1 MSYFPLFTS
10 NEQIDK
16 WGIKDNVELK
26 EGQVL
31 ISECRPFD
39 QHIATFF
46 GAGEYDA
53 LLINPF
59 DQAFVSTR
67 NVIDMAVGVIL
78 GTAITAVVTSLVQD
92 IIMPVLSAI
101 IKIPSDISEL
111 TLKINN
117 INIKYGSFLSNLI
130 NFLLMAFCIFI
141 CIKAINKVVSFR
153 KKEEEK
159 AAPAPKPEDIVLLE
173 EIRDL
178 LKEKK

>member
-1 MSYFPLFTS
+1 MKKLW
-10 NEQIDK
+10 NEF
-16 WGIKDNVELK
+16 K
-26 EGQVL
+26 E
-31 ISECRPFD
+31 F
-39 QHIATFF
+39 
-46 GAGEYDA
+46 
-53 LLINPF
+53 
-59 DQAFVSTR
+59 AFKG

-101 IKIPSDISEL
+101 IKIPSDITEL

-130 NFLLMAFCIFI
+130 NFLLMTFCIFI

-173 EIRDL
+173 EIGDL
-178 LKEKK
+178 LKEKNKHLSAYNVGSSRSSLR

>member
-1 MSYFPLFTS
+1 MKKLW
-10 NEQIDK
+10 NEF
-16 WGIKDNVELK
+16 K
-26 EGQVL
+26 E
-31 ISECRPFD
+31 F
-39 QHIATFF
+39 
-46 GAGEYDA
+46 
-53 LLINPF
+53 
-59 DQAFVSTR
+59 AFKG

-141 CIKAINKVVSFR
+141 CIKAINKVMSFR
-153 KKEEEK
+153 KKEEE
-159 AAPAPKPEDIVLLE
+159 AVPAQKPEDIALLE

-178 LKEKK
+178 LKEKNKHLSAYNVGSSRSSLR

>member
-1 MSYFPLFTS
+1 MKKLW
-10 NEQIDK
+10 NEF
-16 WGIKDNVELK
+16 K
-26 EGQVL
+26 E
-31 ISECRPFD
+31 F
-39 QHIATFF
+39 
-46 GAGEYDA
+46 
-53 LLINPF
+53 
-59 DQAFVSTR
+59 AFKG
-67 NVIDMAVGVIL
+67 NVIDMAVGVIF

-141 CIKAINKVVSFR
+141 CIKAINKVMSFR
-153 KKEEEK
+153 KKEEE
-159 AAPAPKPEDIVLLE
+159 AVPAPKPEDIALLE

-178 LKEKK
+178 LKEKNKHLSAYNVGSSRSSLR

>member
-1 MSYFPLFTS
+1 MKKLW
-10 NEQIDK
+10 NEF
-16 WGIKDNVELK
+16 K
-26 EGQVL
+26 E
-31 ISECRPFD
+31 F
-39 QHIATFF
+39 
-46 GAGEYDA
+46 
-53 LLINPF
+53 
-59 DQAFVSTR
+59 AFKG

-101 IKIPSDISEL
+101 IKIPSDITEL

-141 CIKAINKVVSFR
+141 CIKAINKVMGFR
-153 KKEEEK
+153 KKEEE
-159 AAPAPKPEDIVLLE
+159 AVPAPKPEDIVLLE

-178 LKEKK
+178 LKEKNKHLSAYNVGSSRSSLR

>member
-1 MSYFPLFTS
+1 MKKLW
-10 NEQIDK
+10 NEF
-16 WGIKDNVELK
+16 K
-26 EGQVL
+26 E
-31 ISECRPFD
+31 F
-39 QHIATFF
+39 
-46 GAGEYDA
+46 
-53 LLINPF
+53 
-59 DQAFVSTR
+59 AFKG

-141 CIKAINKVVSFR
+141 CIKAINKVMSFR
-153 KKEEEK
+153 KKEEE
-159 AAPAPKPEDIVLLE
+159 AIPAPKPEDIALLE

-178 LKEKK
+178 LKEKNKHLSAYNVGSSRSSLR

>member
-1 MSYFPLFTS
+1 MKKLW
-10 NEQIDK
+10 NEF
-16 WGIKDNVELK
+16 K
-26 EGQVL
+26 E
-31 ISECRPFD
+31 F
-39 QHIATFF
+39 
-46 GAGEYDA
+46 
-53 LLINPF
+53 
-59 DQAFVSTR
+59 AFKG

-101 IKIPSDISEL
+101 IKIPSDITEL

-178 LKEKK
+178 LKEKKSRIASRNWK

>member
-1 MSYFPLFTS
+1 MKKLW
-10 NEQIDK
+10 NEF
-16 WGIKDNVELK
+16 K
-26 EGQVL
+26 E
-31 ISECRPFD
+31 F
-39 QHIATFF
+39 
-46 GAGEYDA
+46 
-53 LLINPF
+53 
-59 DQAFVSTR
+59 AFKG

-78 GTAITAVVTSLVQD
+78 GTAIIAVVTSLVQD

-141 CIKAINKVVSFR
+141 CIKVINKVMSFR
-153 KKEEEK
+153 KKEEE
-159 AAPAPKPEDIVLLE
+159 AVPAPKPEDIALLE

>member
-1 MSYFPLFTS
+1 
-10 NEQIDK
+10 
-16 WGIKDNVELK
+16 
-26 EGQVL
+26 
-31 ISECRPFD
+31 
-39 QHIATFF
+39 
-46 GAGEYDA
+46 
-53 LLINPF
+53 
-59 DQAFVSTR
+59 
-67 NVIDMAVGVIL
+67 MAVGVIL

-101 IKIPSDISEL
+101 IKIPSDITEL

-141 CIKAINKVVSFR
+141 CIKAINKVMNFR
-153 KKEEEK
+153 KKEEE
-159 AAPAPKPEDIVLLE
+159 AVSAPKPEDIVLLE

>member
-1 MSYFPLFTS
+1 MKKLW
-10 NEQIDK
+10 NEF
-16 WGIKDNVELK
+16 K
-26 EGQVL
+26 E
-31 ISECRPFD
+31 F
-39 QHIATFF
+39 
-46 GAGEYDA
+46 
-53 LLINPF
+53 
-59 DQAFVSTR
+59 AFKG

-101 IKIPSDISEL
+101 IKIPSDITEL

-130 NFLLMAFCIFI
+130 NFLLMAFCIII
-141 CIKAINKVVSFR
+141 CIKAINKVMSFR

-159 AAPAPKPEDIVLLE
+159 AAPAPKPADIVLLE

>member
-1 MSYFPLFTS
+1 MKKLW
-10 NEQIDK
+10 NEF
-16 WGIKDNVELK
+16 K
-26 EGQVL
+26 E
-31 ISECRPFD
+31 F
-39 QHIATFF
+39 
-46 GAGEYDA
+46 
-53 LLINPF
+53 
-59 DQAFVSTR
+59 AFKG

-101 IKIPSDISEL
+101 IKIPSDITEL
-111 TLKINN
+111 TLKVNN

-141 CIKAINKVVSFR
+141 CIKAINTVMSFR
-153 KKEEEK
+153 KKEEE
-159 AAPAPKPEDIVLLE
+159 AVPAPKPEDIALLE

>member
-1 MSYFPLFTS
+1 MKKLW
-10 NEQIDK
+10 NEF
-16 WGIKDNVELK
+16 K
-26 EGQVL
+26 E
-31 ISECRPFD
+31 F
-39 QHIATFF
+39 
-46 GAGEYDA
+46 
-53 LLINPF
+53 
-59 DQAFVSTR
+59 AFKG

-101 IKIPSDISEL
+101 IKIPSDITEL

-159 AAPAPKPEDIVLLE
+159 AAPKPEDIVLLE

-178 LKEKK
+178 LKEKNKHLSAYNVGSSRSSLR

>member
-1 MSYFPLFTS
+1 MKKLW
-10 NEQIDK
+10 NEF
-16 WGIKDNVELK
+16 K
-26 EGQVL
+26 E
-31 ISECRPFD
+31 F
-39 QHIATFF
+39 
-46 GAGEYDA
+46 
-53 LLINPF
+53 
-59 DQAFVSTR
+59 AFKG

-141 CIKAINKVVSFR
+141 CIKAINKVMSFR
-153 KKEEEK
+153 KKEEE
-159 AAPAPKPEDIVLLE
+159 AVPAPKPEDIALLE

-178 LKEKK
+178 LKEKNKHLSAYNVGSSRSSLR

>member
-1 MSYFPLFTS
+1 MKKLW
-10 NEQIDK
+10 NEFI
-16 WGIKDNVELK
+16 E
-26 EGQVL
+26 
-31 ISECRPFD
+31 F
-39 QHIATFF
+39 
-46 GAGEYDA
+46 
-53 LLINPF
+53 
-59 DQAFVSTR
+59 AFKG

-141 CIKAINKVVSFR
+141 CIKAINKVMSFR
-153 KKEEEK
+153 KKEEE
-159 AAPAPKPEDIVLLE
+159 AVPAPKPEDIALLE

-178 LKEKK
+178 LKEKNKHLSASDC

>member
-1 MSYFPLFTS
+1 MKKLW
-10 NEQIDK
+10 NEF
-16 WGIKDNVELK
+16 K
-26 EGQVL
+26 E
-31 ISECRPFD
+31 F
-39 QHIATFF
+39 
-46 GAGEYDA
+46 
-53 LLINPF
+53 
-59 DQAFVSTR
+59 AFKG

-141 CIKAINKVVSFR
+141 CIKAINKVMSFR
-153 KKEEEK
+153 KKEEE
-159 AAPAPKPEDIVLLE
+159 AVPAPKPEDIALLE

-178 LKEKK
+178 LKEKRGCNE

>member
-1 MSYFPLFTS
+1 MKKLW
-10 NEQIDK
+10 NEF
-16 WGIKDNVELK
+16 K
-26 EGQVL
+26 E
-31 ISECRPFD
+31 F
-39 QHIATFF
+39 
-46 GAGEYDA
+46 
-53 LLINPF
+53 
-59 DQAFVSTR
+59 AFKG

-101 IKIPSDISEL
+101 IKIPSDITEL

-159 AAPAPKPEDIVLLE
+159 AAPTQTKETVTFSTDQIKKDKSKRTTYLNDDLEDPTL
-173 EIRDL
+173 
-178 LKEKK
+178 

>member
-1 MSYFPLFTS
+1 MKKLW
-10 NEQIDK
+10 NEF
-16 WGIKDNVELK
+16 K
-26 EGQVL
+26 E
-31 ISECRPFD
+31 F
-39 QHIATFF
+39 
-46 GAGEYDA
+46 
-53 LLINPF
+53 
-59 DQAFVSTR
+59 AFKG

-153 KKEEEK
+153 KKEEK
-159 AAPAPKPEDIVLLE
+159 AAPAPKPEDIILLE

>member
-1 MSYFPLFTS
+1 MKKLW
-10 NEQIDK
+10 NEF
-16 WGIKDNVELK
+16 K
-26 EGQVL
+26 E
-31 ISECRPFD
+31 F
-39 QHIATFF
+39 
-46 GAGEYDA
+46 
-53 LLINPF
+53 
-59 DQAFVSTR
+59 AFKG

-101 IKIPSDISEL
+101 IKIPSDITEL

-141 CIKAINKVVSFR
+141 CIKAINKVMSFR
-153 KKEEEK
+153 KKEEE
-159 AAPAPKPEDIVLLE
+159 AVPAPKPEDIALLE

-178 LKEKK
+178 LKEKNKHISAYNVGSSRSSLR

>member
-1 MSYFPLFTS
+1 MKKLW
-10 NEQIDK
+10 NEF
-16 WGIKDNVELK
+16 K
-26 EGQVL
+26 E
-31 ISECRPFD
+31 F
-39 QHIATFF
+39 
-46 GAGEYDA
+46 
-53 LLINPF
+53 
-59 DQAFVSTR
+59 AFKG

-101 IKIPSDISEL
+101 LKIPSDISEL

-141 CIKAINKVVSFR
+141 CIKAINKVMSFR
-153 KKEEEK
+153 KKEEE
-159 AAPAPKPEDIVLLE
+159 AVPAPKPEDIALLE

-178 LKEKK
+178 LKEKNKHLSAYNVGSSRSSLR

>member
-1 MSYFPLFTS
+1 MKKLW
-10 NEQIDK
+10 NEF
-16 WGIKDNVELK
+16 K
-26 EGQVL
+26 E
-31 ISECRPFD
+31 F
-39 QHIATFF
+39 
-46 GAGEYDA
+46 
-53 LLINPF
+53 
-59 DQAFVSTR
+59 AFKG

-78 GTAITAVVTSLVQD
+78 GTAIIAVVTSLVQD

-141 CIKAINKVVSFR
+141 CIKVINKVMSFR
-153 KKEEEK
+153 KKEEE
-159 AAPAPKPEDIVLLE
+159 AVPAPKPEDIALLE

-178 LKEKK
+178 LKEKNKHLSAYNVGSSRSSLR

>member
-1 MSYFPLFTS
+1 MKKLW
-10 NEQIDK
+10 NEF
-16 WGIKDNVELK
+16 K
-26 EGQVL
+26 E
-31 ISECRPFD
+31 F
-39 QHIATFF
+39 
-46 GAGEYDA
+46 
-53 LLINPF
+53 
-59 DQAFVSTR
+59 AFKG

-101 IKIPSDISEL
+101 IKIPSDITEL

-159 AAPAPKPEDIVLLE
+159 KQRPAPKPEDIVLLE

-178 LKEKK
+178 LKEKKIST

>member
-1 MSYFPLFTS
+1 MKKLW
-10 NEQIDK
+10 NEF
-16 WGIKDNVELK
+16 K
-26 EGQVL
+26 E
-31 ISECRPFD
+31 
-39 QHIATFF
+39 
-46 GAGEYDA
+46 Y
-53 LLINPF
+53 
-59 DQAFVSTR
+59 AFKG

-141 CIKAINKVVSFR
+141 CIKAINKVMSFR
-153 KKEEEK
+153 KKEEE
-159 AAPAPKPEDIVLLE
+159 AVPAPKTRRYCIT
-173 EIRDL
+173 RRNQRSF
-178 LKEKK
+178 KRKKIST